1 MYSIYPGISFES
13 ALELYLEQY
22 PEAKKEDPESK
33 KTESK
38 TKKKSKK

>member
-1 MYSIYPGISFES
+1 MYSIYPGISFETVI
-13 ALELYLEQY
+13 ELYLEHY